1 MLLISF
7 EFFFVIFSKIIE
19 KIRMA
24 SESNEKQNEVTDFVA
39 SDLPDQTLPSEK
51 DTIQLALLLKSRYK
65 RTVCLDSE
73 DIGKGSF
80 FQLQKRL

>member
-65 RTVCLDSE
+65 RTVRLDSE